1 MRSEKLYRT
10 IVSAFVAVVLF
21 AQAATIL
28 VTATRGGYL
37 RDRLFPV
44 LEYPM
49 YAPAHYEGERV
60 TASWLLEG
68 VYRDG
73 LTIDIT
79 DDMLKIDIFDWV
91 HTVEGTI
98 AGNPNTTATLLT
110 LIRERVPNAAQLT
123 ELRIKN
129 YPVRVTRNGPQA
141 IPSEVVKTMA
151 MPQPSSP

>member
-10 IVSAFVAVVLF
+10 IVSAFVAVLLF

-28 VTATRGGYL
+28 VTASRGGYL

-91 HTVEGTI
+91 HTLEGTL
-98 AGNPNTTATLLT
+98 AGNPNTTATLVT
-110 LIRERVPNAAQLT
+110 LIRERVPNAAQLS

-129 YPVRVTRNGPQA
+129 YPVRVTRNGPEK
-141 IPSEVVKTMA
+141 IPSEVVKTLA
-151 MPQPSSP
+151 MPPPPSP

>member
-10 IVSAFVAVVLF
+10 IVSAFVVVVLF

-60 TASWLLEG
+60 VASWLLEG
-68 VYRDG
+68 VYSDG
-73 LTIDIT
+73 QKIDISK
-79 DDMLKIDIFDWV
+79 DLLKIDIFDFV
-91 HTVEGTI
+91 HTVEGTLN
-98 AGNPNTTATLLT
+98 GDPNTTATFVT
-110 LIRERVPNAAQLT
+110 LIRERVPNAARLS
-123 ELRIKN
+123 EIRIKN
-129 YPVRVTRNGPQA
+129 YPVRLTRNGPA
-141 IPSEVVKTMA
+141 PMPSEVVKTMA
-151 MPQPSSP
+151 MPGS

>member
-73 LTIDIT
+73 LTIEIT

-91 HTVEGTI
+91 HTLEGTLD
-98 AGNPNTTATLLT
+98 GNPNTTATLVT
-110 LIRERVPNAAQLT
+110 LIREHVPNAAQLS

-129 YPVRVTRNGPQA
+129 YPVRLTRNGPQK
-141 IPSEVVKTMA
+141 IPSEVVKTLA
-151 MPQPSSP
+151 MPQPPSP